1 MTPLRGFSND
11 LFLNEQVVI
20 TGAAGGIGRAI
31 AAAFAE
37 CGARLVQIDRPEAVP
52 PNLSGWIGRD
62 LADRAALMRAAE
74 QIKGPIAALI
84 NCAGVFRRMALTDTE
99 AENEWDRALSIN
111 LTAPYLL
118 TRALVPNLT
127 GGAVVNVTSVRA
139 ETAAERAS
147 AYTVSKAG
155 LAALT
160 LSLADELAPLKIRAN
175 SVAPGDVDTAM
186 GHGDPSVTAKLVAR
200 TPLKRMARPEEVAA
214 ACVFLA
220 SPLAS
225 HITGATLRVDGGF
238 LAV

>member
-1 MTPLRGFSND
+1 MTPLPGFSSD
-11 LFLNEQVVI
+11 LFLNDQVVI

-52 PNLSGWIGRD
+52 PNQSGWIGCD
-62 LADRAALMRAAE
+62 LADRAALIHAAE

-147 AYTVSKAG
+147 A
-155 LAALT
+155 
-160 LSLADELAPLKIRAN
+160 
-175 SVAPGDVDTAM
+175 
-186 GHGDPSVTAKLVAR
+186 
-200 TPLKRMARPEEVAA
+200 
-214 ACVFLA
+214 
-220 SPLAS
+220 
-225 HITGATLRVDGGF
+225 
-238 LAV
+238 